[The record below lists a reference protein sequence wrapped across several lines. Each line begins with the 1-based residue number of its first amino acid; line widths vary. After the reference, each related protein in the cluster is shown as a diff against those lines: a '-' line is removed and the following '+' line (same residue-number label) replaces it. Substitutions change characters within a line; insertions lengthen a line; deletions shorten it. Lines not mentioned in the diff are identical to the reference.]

1 MEERPEQRSALA
13 RYWPVL
19 VVVAVIAIVVGA
31 LSVLGGDDDGDD
43 GVAGDT
49 TVPADGG
56 EDGTDDTTDG
66 GDGDAMSAPDCDPE
80 TGRIMVPTLLA
91 PNCVPLWDESA
102 DNGGATHNGVTGDT
116 ITVVVYDGPDTEE
129 TEIVSTA
136 VGTENITPEEV
147 ISNRERVADAY
158 NALYET
164 YGRTVELVV
173 METDAEGNDEV
184 AARANAIR
192 AADELEA
199 FAVIG
204 GPAGTTAFAS
214 ELANRGVLCFC
225 TGSLPQERYEEWAP
239 HVWPGLMSSTQA
251 YIHRADFIV
260 DQLAGEPA
268 EFAGDEAYHD
278 QERTF
283 GLVWY
288 ETADGAYADGVAFFE
303 ELLAAEGIELVES
316 MNYIYGTGDTL
327 DEDAQTII
335 ARMKAAGVTSVI
347 FAGDPFMPANLTTQA
362 TAQNYWPEWII
373 TGSTGTDSSAL
384 ARRYDQEQ
392 WSHAFGISLLL
403 PILDPAMTQQEG
415 NVVSWFHGEEL
426 SSYPSI
432 YEIGRLFTGIHLAG
446 PELTPETFRDGM
458 FSFSPVWG
466 HPTEYGVSYGQDIWP
481 FDDYTGADDVKVI
494 WYDPNTP
501 DPTVEND
508 PPMGVYRYVDGGQRY
523 LPGEM
528 GDIGDFFVEEGTVIW
543 FTERPPGDVPPQYP
557 PRTSRTG

>member
-1 MEERPEQRSALA
+1 MEEQPNQKSVLA
-13 RYWPVL
+13 RYWPVA
-19 VVVAVIAIVVGA
+19 VVAVVILAIVAVGL
-31 LSVLGGDDDGDD
+31 LSGGDDDEGDD
-43 GVAGDT
+43 GDVAADT
-49 TVPADGG
+49 SAPEDDGG
-56 EDGTDDTTDG
+56 
-66 GDGDAMSAPDCDPE
+66 GDEPSDDAMSAPDCDPE

-91 PNCVPLWDESA
+91 PNCVPLWDDTA
-102 DNGGATHNGVTGDT
+102 DNGGATHTGVTADE
-116 ITVVVYDGPDTEE
+116 ITLVIYDGPDTDE
-129 TEIVSTA
+129 TAIVRGA
-136 VGTENITPEEV
+136 AGTEDITPEETAANRQQV
-147 ISNRERVADAY
+147 IDTY

-164 YGRTVELVV
+164 YGRTVVPTV
-173 METDAEGNDEV
+173 MATEAEGNDEV
-184 AARANAIR
+184 AARADAIR
-192 AADELEA
+192 AADELGA

-204 GPAGTTAFAS
+204 GPAGTTAFAE

-251 YIHRADFIV
+251 YIHRSDFIL
-260 DQLAGEPA
+260 DQLAGKPA
-268 EFAGDEAYHD
+268 EFAGDEAFTS

-303 ELLAAEGIELVES
+303 EQLADGGIELVES
-316 MNYIYGTGDTL
+316 ASYIYGTGDTL

-347 FAGDPFMPANLTTQA
+347 FAGDPFMPANLTAQA
-362 TAQNYWPEWII
+362 TAQDYWPEWII

-403 PILDPAMTQQEG
+403 PTLDPAMTQQEG
-415 NVVSWFHGEEL
+415 NVVSWFLGQEL

-432 YEIGRLFTGIHLAG
+432 YEVGRLFTGIHLAG

-458 FSFSPVWG
+458 FSYEPVWG

-494 WYDPNTP
+494 WWDPDTA

-508 PPMGVYRYVDGGQRY
+508 PPMGVYRYVDGGKRY

-528 GDIGDFFVEEGTVIW
+528 GEIGTFFDEEGTVIW
-543 FTERPPGDVPPQYP
+543 FTERPEGDVPPQYP
-557 PRTSRTG
+557 PRTSREG

>member
-1 MEERPEQRSALA
+1 MEERPQQRSAIA

-19 VVVAVIAIVVGA
+19 VVGIVVLAVVAVGA
-31 LSVLGGDDDGDD
+31 LRGGDDDDDGGTDGEVAADTTEAGDGDD
-43 GVAGDT
+43 G
-49 TVPADGG
+49 G
-56 EDGTDDTTDG
+56 EEPQDDAT
-66 GDGDAMSAPDCDPE
+66 SAPDCDPE
-80 TGRIMVPTLLA
+80 TGRIMLPTLLA
-91 PNCVPLWDESA
+91 PNCVPLWDDAA
-102 DNGGATHNGVTGDT
+102 DNGGATHTGVTADE
-116 ITVVVYDGPDTEE
+116 ITVVIYDGPDTAE
-129 TEIVSTA
+129 TDIVRDA
-136 VGTENITPEEV
+136 AGTSEITPEERN
-147 ISNRERVADAY
+147 SNRERVFEAY

-164 YGRTVELVV
+164 YGRTVVPVV
-173 METDAEGNDEV
+173 METEAEGNDEV
-184 AARANAIR
+184 GARADAIR
-192 AADELEA
+192 AADELGA

-204 GPAGTTAFAS
+204 GPTGTTAFAS
-214 ELANRGVLCFC
+214 ELASRGVLCFC
-225 TGSLPQERYEEWAP
+225 TASLPQERYEEWAP

-251 YIHRADFIV
+251 YIHRAQFIT

-268 EFAGDEAYHD
+268 EFAGDETFRT

-288 ETADGAYADGVAFFE
+288 ETADGAYADGVRFFE
-303 ELLAAEGIELVES
+303 AQLAESGIELAQS
-316 MNYIYGTGDTL
+316 ISYIYGTGDTL

-335 ARMKAAGVTSVI
+335 ARMKEAGVTSVI
-347 FAGDPFMPANLTTQA
+347 FAGDPFMPANLTNQA
-362 TAQNYWPEWII
+362 TAQDYWPEWII

-403 PILDPAMTQQEG
+403 PVLDPAMTQQEG
-415 NVVSWFHGEEL
+415 NIVSWFHGEEL
-426 SSYPSI
+426 SSYPGI
-432 YEIGRLFTGIHLAG
+432 YEVGRLFTGIHLAG

-458 FSFSPVWG
+458 FTFEPVWG

-494 WYDPNTP
+494 WWDPDTA

-528 GDIGDFFVEEGTVIW
+528 GDIGEFFDEEGTVIW
-543 FTERPPGDVPPQYP
+543 FQERPEGDVPPQYP
-557 PRTSRTG
+557 PRTGRTG